1 MADVF
6 LSHSSKDHVIA
17 EQICEGLE
25 ANGIS
30 CWIAPRDIT
39 AGTEWALAINNAIST
54 SKVFLIVYSE
64 RSAQSKQVSKELGLA
79 GARGIPM
86 IPYKIDDTP
95 LSGEFEYYLLSS
107 HWIAADE
114 KNGDYKFGELR
125 HSVMELLGT
134 GQSSAPVQQSAPV
147 LQTVPS
153 QPVQQAKPVAPAVQ
167 QEIPVQPAKGSETS
181 DKKKKLIPIIAA
193 AVALVAVIAIV
204 LAVVL
209 SGGSGENADGSGT
222 GADGGSVVVSDDVS
236 DDVGADGDTS
246 QSESETPPAINSDVL
261 RQVGVDITPSD
272 SQDCRILA
280 DSFEE
285 SFSVGGVRYNT
296 GVLLNAGSS
305 HNTVT
310 FDFGGAYEKMSLR
323 AAVPDGAH
331 HDGKFTVRVYFDDNE
346 QEPIVITE
354 YDLNK
359 LYEFDI
365 TGVDTVR
372 LCCDHRALGPEIAL
386 TDFYVSSTKDS
397 GVPSSFTSPFDE
409 TAEMLALPGDLAPY
423 DSFNCTSL
431 ADSFEESFKVAGVKY
446 NTGILLDQSYSANT
460 VAFNVNGKF
469 EKLSFRVGRVDGGN
483 KDGDVTVR
491 VYLDGK
497 EAKPIIL
504 TEYDITMLCEYD
516 ITGARQI
523 RMQCDHRS
531 FAPNMAFTDIY
542 VCKSKDAEVP
552 SSFTSPFDESVEMLS
567 VPVDFEPYDIE
578 YCRWLS
584 ESYEESFR
592 VASVEYD
599 TGILLDQNNS
609 ANTMAFNVNGKFEK
623 LSFRVG
629 RVDGGNEDGDV
640 TVRVYLDGSEAQPV
654 KLTRFDMTK
663 FCEYDITG
671 ARQIRIECDHRS
683 FAPEIAFTDFYLC
696 KSKDAVVPTSFISP
710 FEEAVDM
717 LYLPA
722 ELAPYDVGGY
732 CSWLANS
739 YDDSFT
745 IEGVEFNTGLIL
757 SANSAATVGFNL
769 NGVFK
774 KLSFSVGQ
782 FDSDHTGDLKV
793 RVYLDGNEAQP
804 IVVSADSLKQY
815 EYDITGVKQIRFECD
830 HVNLAP
836 QVGVTNIVVSK

>member
-6 LSHSSKDHVIA
+6 ISHSSKDHLIA
-17 EQICEGLE
+17 EQLCEGLE

-30 CWIAPRDIT
+30 CWMAPRDIT
-39 AGTEWALAINNAIST
+39 AGTEWALAINNAISA

-64 RSAQSKQVSKELGLA
+64 LSAQSKQVSKELGLA

-86 IPYKIDDTP
+86 IPYKIDSTP
-95 LSGEFEYYLLSS
+95 LSGEFEYYLLTS
-107 HWIAADE
+107 HWIAADDAT
-114 KNGDYKFGELR
+114 GDYKFGELLTAVK
-125 HSVMELLGT
+125 SLLGT
-134 GQSSAPVQQSAPV
+134 EAASVPVQHSAPV
-147 LQTVPS
+147 
-153 QPVQQAKPVAPAVQ
+153 AKPVAPTAQNIVH
-167 QEIPVQPAKGSETS
+167 EPAKSVNAS

-193 AVALVAVIAIV
+193 AVALVAVVGIV

-209 SGGSGENADGSGT
+209 SGGSGT

-359 LYEFDI
+359 LYEYDV
-365 TGVDTVR
+365 TGVNAVR

-386 TDFYVSSTKDS
+386 TDFYVSSTKIGDA
-397 GVPSSFTSPFDE
+397 PSSFTSPFDE
-409 TAEMLALPGDLAPY
+409 AADMLAVPDDLVPY
-423 DSFNCTSL
+423 DSYNCTLL
-431 ADSFEESFKVAGVKY
+431 ADDYEQSFMVAGVKY

-460 VAFNVNGKF
+460 VAINANGKF

-516 ITGARQI
+516 ITGVRQI
-523 RMQCDHRS
+523 RIKCDHRS

-578 YCRWLS
+578 CCRWLS
-584 ESYEESFR
+584 ESYEESFK
-592 VASVEYD
+592 VASLEYN
-599 TGILLDQNNS
+599 TGILLDQSHS

-671 ARQIRIECDHRS
+671 ARQVRIECDHRS
-683 FAPEIAFTDFYLC
+683 FAPEIAFTDIYLC

-745 IEGVEFNTGLIL
+745 IEGVEYNTGLIL

-774 KLSFSVGQ
+774 TLSFSVGQ
-782 FDSDHTGDLKV
+782 FDSDKTGDLKL
-793 RVYLDGNEAQP
+793 RVYFDGNEAQP
-804 IVVSADSLKQY
+804 VLVTHDSMKY
-815 EYDITGVKQIRFECD
+815 CEYDITGVKQIRFECD
-830 HVNLAP
+830 HVNFAP
-836 QVGVTNIVVSK
+836 QVGVTGIVVSK